1 MDFITCVMEWYS
13 NRNNF
18 LIELQRSDLLSVG
31 SLQSR
36 AHISAIEGTRGRY
49 LRTFEIRR
57 NQRNLKNRREGNEE
71 GESKR
76 KKIEKYDN
84 GRKSKLDV

>member
-1 MDFITCVMEWYS
+1 MDFIACVMEWYS
-13 NRNNF
+13 DGNNF
-18 LIELQRSDLLSVG
+18 LIELWRSYLVSVG

-49 LRTFEIRR
+49 LRKFEMRR

-71 GESKR
+71 GESKKR
-76 KKIEKYDN
+76 KK
-84 GRKSKLDV
+84 